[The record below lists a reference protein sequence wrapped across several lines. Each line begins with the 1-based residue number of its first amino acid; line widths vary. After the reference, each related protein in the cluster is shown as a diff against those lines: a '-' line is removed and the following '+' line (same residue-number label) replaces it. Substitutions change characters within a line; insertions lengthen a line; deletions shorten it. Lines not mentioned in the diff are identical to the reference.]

1 MKRKCWTIAF
11 FLLLLCMAGM
21 LTAGAAEAEE
31 VVAAQL
37 PTPVLTSAAVYGDSV
52 QLCWEAVEGAEVY
65 RVFRMDSKKMW
76 RSIGD
81 GYDGVYWDDEVESG
95 NTYTY
100 TVRCLNR
107 AGTAYTS
114 GFDGKGVSVKYIA
127 PAEIT
132 DARSTDRGVKLS
144 WKAVKGAEKYVVQ
157 SYGYAGIGDVLATT
171 TATTFTDTNVT
182 SGKAYGYLVKTA
194 DKNGDIFCK
203 SVVEPQEFAYV
214 LYVATP
220 QITRCES
227 TVDGVKISWS
237 QADGAACYR
246 VFYKGKSGWKGM
258 GYSASTEFI
267 DAEVRDG
274 GTYTYTVRAVDA
286 YGDYCSDYNAQGYV
300 YTYRRPTLAAPQV
313 SGIVSTVDGVK
324 LSWSKVDGAAA
335 YRVFYKGKNG
345 WKGMGNT
352 AATSFIDT
360 DIRDGGTYV
369 YTVRCLNKAGEFCSG
384 YNADGWTFTYRKPQP
399 DAPQVTKLESTTE
412 GVRISWKKIDN
423 VYGYRVFY
431 KGKSGWKGMGNTTA
445 TSFIDTDVRD
455 GGTYT
460 YTVRC
465 VDSKGSFCS
474 GYNPD
479 GWVYTFRMPWLET
492 PQISSLKNTGDGVE
506 IRWGRVDGAAQY
518 RVFRKNGGSW
528 QRLADITSA
537 SYTDKSVTSGKTYT
551 YTVRALSR
559 SGNLFTSRYDPDG
572 KTIRY
577 IDVATDFAE
586 KLLARESNWTS
597 GTYTP
602 ENRRVCFIDLDGDGV
617 NEFVVTDVTAAN
629 DVINTVYVYNG
640 GAVKKVMNR
649 DGVFHGLILL
659 SLSDNASGQYTHMNL
674 LTKTRDFSEE
684 TISADAAVV
693 LFHFDGSRITEE
705 MRAGYSYENLLY
717 DRACTYTRIEGS
729 CEDWLNGTAAVT
741 PITEEAFI
749 ALTDPASIA
758 ENAAVYYPVT
768 RDVYSWNSVPAAEK
782 KQLLID
788 SYKNFSM
795 VDIDWE

>member
-1 MKRKCWTIAF
+1 MKRKCLTIALS
-11 FLLLLCMAGM
+11 LLLLCMAGM
-21 LTAGAAEAEE
+21 LTAGAAETEE
-31 VVAAQL
+31 SVAAQI
-37 PTPVLTSAAVYGDSV
+37 PTPVLTSATVYGDSV
-52 QLCWEAVEGAEVY
+52 QLCWEAVDGAEVY
-65 RVFRMDSKKMW
+65 RVFRMDRQKIW

-81 GYDGVYWDDEVESG
+81 GYDGVYWDDKVESG

-114 GFDGKGVSVKYIA
+114 GFDGKGVSVRYVA

-132 DARSTDRGVKLS
+132 EARSTDQGVKLS
-144 WKAVKGAEKYVVQ
+144 WKAVKGAEKYVVK
-157 SYGYAGIGDVLATT
+157 SCGYDGIGDVLATT
-171 TATTFTDTNVT
+171 TATTFTDANVT

-194 DKNGDIFCK
+194 DKNGDIFSE

-227 TVDGVKISWS
+227 TVDGVRISWS
-237 QADGAACYR
+237 KADGAARYR

-258 GYSASTEFI
+258 GYTESTEFI
-267 DAEVRDG
+267 DADVRDG
-274 GTYTYTVRAVDA
+274 GTYTYTVRAVDDD
-286 YGDYCSDYNAQGYV
+286 GDYCSDYNGQGFV
-300 YTYRRPTLAAPQV
+300 YTYRRPTLATPQV

-324 LSWSKVDGAAA
+324 LTWSKVDGAAA

-352 AATSFIDT
+352 
-360 DIRDGGTYV
+360 
-369 YTVRCLNKAGEFCSG
+369 
-384 YNADGWTFTYRKPQP
+384 
-399 DAPQVTKLESTTE
+399 
-412 GVRISWKKIDN
+412 
-423 VYGYRVFY
+423 
-431 KGKSGWKGMGNTTA
+431 TA

-455 GGTYT
+455 GGTYI

-474 GYNPD
+474 GYDPD

-492 PQISSLKNTGDGVE
+492 PQITSLKNTGDGVE

-518 RVFRKNGGSW
+518 RVFRKNGDSW
-528 QRLADITSA
+528 QRLADITGI

-577 IDVATDFAE
+577 IDVAIDFAE
-586 KLLARESNWTS
+586 KLLARESSWTS
-597 GTYTP
+597 RTYTP
-602 ENRRVCFIDLDGDGV
+602 ENRRVCFIDLDGDSI
-617 NEFVVTDVTAAN
+617 NEFVITDVAAAN
-629 DVINTVYVYNG
+629 DVINTVYVYND
-640 GAVKKVMNR
+640 GAIRKAMNR
-649 DGVFHGLILL
+649 DGVFHGLIML
-659 SLSDNASGQYTHMNL
+659 SLRDNASGRFTHMNL

-684 TISADAAVV
+684 TIAADAAVG
-693 LFHFDGSRITEE
+693 LFRFDGSRITEE
-705 MRAGYSYENLLY
+705 MRAGYSYENLLC
-717 DRACTYTRIEGS
+717 DRKCTYTRIEGS
-729 CEDWLNGTAAVT
+729 CEDWLNGRATVT
-741 PITEEAFI
+741 PITDEEFN

>member
-1 MKRKCWTIAF
+1 
-11 FLLLLCMAGM
+11 
-21 LTAGAAEAEE
+21 
-31 VVAAQL
+31 
-37 PTPVLTSAAVYGDSV
+37 
-52 QLCWEAVEGAEVY
+52 
-65 RVFRMDSKKMW
+65 
-76 RSIGD
+76 
-81 GYDGVYWDDEVESG
+81 
-95 NTYTY
+95 
-100 TVRCLNR
+100 
-107 AGTAYTS
+107 
-114 GFDGKGVSVKYIA
+114 
-127 PAEIT
+127 
-132 DARSTDRGVKLS
+132 
-144 WKAVKGAEKYVVQ
+144 
-157 SYGYAGIGDVLATT
+157 
-171 TATTFTDTNVT
+171 
-182 SGKAYGYLVKTA
+182 
-194 DKNGDIFCK
+194 
-203 SVVEPQEFAYV
+203 
-214 LYVATP
+214 
-220 QITRCES
+220 
-227 TVDGVKISWS
+227 
-237 QADGAACYR
+237 
-246 VFYKGKSGWKGM
+246 
-258 GYSASTEFI
+258 
-267 DAEVRDG
+267 
-274 GTYTYTVRAVDA
+274 
-286 YGDYCSDYNAQGYV
+286 
-300 YTYRRPTLAAPQV
+300 
-313 SGIVSTVDGVK
+313 
-324 LSWSKVDGAAA
+324 
-335 YRVFYKGKNG
+335 
-345 WKGMGNT
+345 
-352 AATSFIDT
+352 
-360 DIRDGGTYV
+360 
-369 YTVRCLNKAGEFCSG
+369 
-384 YNADGWTFTYRKPQP
+384 
-399 DAPQVTKLESTTE
+399 
-412 GVRISWKKIDN
+412 
-423 VYGYRVFY
+423 
-431 KGKSGWKGMGNTTA
+431 
-445 TSFIDTDVRD
+445 
-455 GGTYT
+455 
-460 YTVRC
+460 
-465 VDSKGSFCS
+465 
-474 GYNPD
+474 
-479 GWVYTFRMPWLET
+479 MPWLET

-693 LFHFDGSRITEE
+693 LFRFDGSRITEE

>member
-194 DKNGDIFCK
+194 DKNGDIFCE

-227 TVDGVKISWS
+227 TVDGVRISWS
-237 QADGAACYR
+237 KADGAARYR

-258 GYSASTEFI
+258 GYTESTEFI
-267 DAEVRDG
+267 DADVRDG
-274 GTYTYTVRAVDA
+274 GTYTYTVRAVDDD
-286 YGDYCSDYNAQGYV
+286 GDYCSDYNGQGFV
-300 YTYRRPTLAAPQV
+300 YTYRRPTLATPQV

-324 LSWSKVDGAAA
+324 LTWSKVDGAAA
-335 YRVFYKGKNG
+335 YRVFYKGKN
-345 WKGMGNT
+345 
-352 AATSFIDT
+352 
-360 DIRDGGTYV
+360 
-369 YTVRCLNKAGEFCSG
+369 
-384 YNADGWTFTYRKPQP
+384 
-399 DAPQVTKLESTTE
+399 
-412 GVRISWKKIDN
+412 
-423 VYGYRVFY
+423 
-431 KGKSGWKGMGNTTA
+431 GWKGMGNTTA

-528 QRLADITSA
+528 QRLADITGA

-577 IDVATDFAE
+577 IDVAIDFAE
-586 KLLARESNWTS
+586 KLLARESSWTS
-597 GTYTP
+597 RTYTP
-602 ENRRVCFIDLDGDGV
+602 ENRRVCFIDLDGDSI
-617 NEFVVTDVTAAN
+617 NEFVITDVAAAN
-629 DVINTVYVYNG
+629 DVINTVYVYND
-640 GAVKKVMNR
+640 GAIRKAMNR
-649 DGVFHGLILL
+649 DGVFHGLIML
-659 SLSDNASGQYTHMNL
+659 SLRDNASGRFTHMNL

-693 LFHFDGSRITEE
+693 LFRFDGSRITEE